1 MVLVPVSQSV
11 GHACSGRSI
20 HITHLLEGEIEQT
33 EMRMLG
39 SGRGLLF
46 ECSSFVDK
54 EYETK
59 ACEQVEKSL
68 IWDYIA

>member
-20 HITHLLEGEIEQT
+20 DIRCSVAGEKPIRAEDALLQEGYTVGILQCPQA
-33 EMRMLG
+33 L
-39 SGRGLLF
+39 
-46 ECSSFVDK
+46 VDK

-59 ACEQVEKSL
+59 GC
-68 IWDYIA
+68 